1 MRSRIVNIRGGSI
14 ALFAVAAL
22 ATGSGCA
29 PAMTTQQEVQ
39 AGAEYAAQLNRQL
52 PLVRDGTINSYI
64 NDLGNRL
71 ARQADPR
78 GIRYTFYVVNSD
90 AVNAF
95 AVPGGHIYVNRGLIE
110 RAANLS
116 ELAGVLGHE
125 VAHVS
130 ERHSVER
137 LQKAQN
143 ANLGLGV
150 LYGIILGGRDPGA
163 VEQIGIQGVGSAVF
177 AGYSRDAEREADAV
191 GVQVVTRAGIN
202 PQGMVTFFQKLL
214 QEERRTPGALQ
225 WFATHPGTEERIGRV
240 QQTIQQT
247 PGARGGNL
255 TTDDRSF
262 QQFKSRV
269 RQLPAAPRQRAR

>member
-22 ATGSGCA
+22 ATAPGCA
-29 PAMTTQQEVQ
+29 PALTTQQEVQ
-39 AGAEYAAQLNRQL
+39 VGAEYAAQLNRQL
-52 PLVRDGTINSYI
+52 PLVRDGAINSYI

-143 ANLGLGV
+143 ANTGLGV

-191 GVQVVTRAGIN
+191 GVQVVTRAGID

-225 WFATHPGTEERIGRV
+225 WFATHPGTEERIARV

-255 TTDDRSF
+255 ATNDRSF

-269 RQLPAAPRQRAR
+269 RQLPAAPRQSAR

>member
-1 MRSRIVNIRGGSI
+1 MRSWKIGIRRGLFPLFVAGS
-14 ALFAVAAL
+14 VATA
-22 ATGSGCA
+22 SGCA
-29 PAMTTQQEVQ
+29 PALTTQQEVQ
-39 AGAEYAAQLNRQL
+39 AGAEYAAQINRQL
-52 PLVRDGTINSYI
+52 PIVREGTINSYI
-64 NDLGNRL
+64 NGLGSRL

-90 AVNAF
+90 VVNAF

-150 LYGIILGGRDPGA
+150 VYGILLGGRSPGA
-163 VEQIGIQGVGSAVF
+163 VEQGAVQGVGSLVF

-225 WFATHPGTEERIGRV
+225 WFATHPGTEERITRV
-240 QQTIQQT
+240 QQAIQQT
-247 PGARGGNL
+247 PGARGGSL
-255 TTDDRSF
+255 ATDDRSF
-262 QQFKSRV
+262 QQFKNRV
-269 RQLPAAPRQRAR
+269 RQLPAAPRQNTR

>member
-14 ALFAVAAL
+14 ALLAVAAL
-22 ATGSGCA
+22 ATALGCA
-29 PAMTTQQEVQ
+29 PALTTQQEVQ
-39 AGAEYAAQLNRQL
+39 VGAEYAAQLNRQL
-52 PLVRDGTINSYI
+52 PLVRDGAINSYI

-143 ANLGLGV
+143 ANTGLGV

-225 WFATHPGTEERIGRV
+225 WFATHPGTEERIARV

-255 TTDDRSF
+255 ATDDRSF

-269 RQLPAAPRQRAR
+269 RQLPAAPRQSAR